1 MENLAG
7 LLLLSLRLGLAVL
20 LFIFLFSAIRIIWK
34 DFSKMAK
41 EESLN
46 IIPPIYLAIN
56 SGINDTRTFTLP
68 EIIIGRSPSCDFRIS
83 DETVSSKHAR
93 LFFNLN
99 QWWVE
104 DYGSSNGSFLNE
116 INLST
121 AAVLTQGDQ
130 LRLGKIRINISFSE

>member
-7 LLLLSLRLGLAVL
+7 LLLLSLRLGLAIL